1 MVRATQTP
9 TTKPEVYEALRE
21 GEITKEEAR
30 EFFGGEWE
38 DVEQLERVEKI
49 LRTQPE
55 PEADDSELYR

>member
-1 MVRATQTP
+1 MVQATRTP
-9 TTKPEVYEALRE
+9 TTKPEVYEALRA

-38 DVEQLERVEKI
+38 DVEQLKRVEDI

-55 PEADDSELYR
+55 PEVDDSELYR